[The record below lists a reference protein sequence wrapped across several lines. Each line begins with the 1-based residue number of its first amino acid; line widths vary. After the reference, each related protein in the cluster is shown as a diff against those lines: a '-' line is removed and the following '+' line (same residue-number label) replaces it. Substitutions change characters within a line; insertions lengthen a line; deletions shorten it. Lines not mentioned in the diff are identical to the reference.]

1 MSNIGKIYINGLIG
15 YFEEEEGKPYTEL
28 VDVVSQVKRLGEV
41 DSYEVHIIDSPGGYV
56 DEGFEIY
63 DYLKTLGKPIHT
75 VGQTMVASI
84 ATVIFMAGQ
93 TRQLKPRTEFMIHLP
108 SGGVQGTS
116 EEIAEYAESIE
127 KTEKK
132 IIKFYEAYTGIDK
145 EVLKSLLSKETF
157 LNPDKAYSLGFANV
171 ETEALKAVA
180 FYKSKNNTMSKQE
193 QLTSEDKSWIEE
205 RLENF
210 AKLFGTKKPA
220 NIIISDA
227 AGVEIDFPD
236 VAEGEDITTGAMA
249 TVDGAAAEG
258 EYVLPSGETYVFT
271 AGELTEIIPAEET
284 EEEEETEEANEEMD
298 ALKKEVEELKEAN
311 TTLETELETAK
322 TEKEEVEA
330 NLETAKADFVKFQQK
345 VTSKFG
351 LDTKKEGK
359 KEEAKKKSTSAA
371 SAMKANLK
379 RNRG

>member
-1 MSNIGKIYINGLIG
+1 MSGIGKIYINGLIG

-28 VDVVSQVKRLGEV
+28 VDVVSQVKMLGEV

-75 VGQTMVASI
+75 VGQTQVASI

-93 TRQLKPRTEFMIHLP
+93 TRQLKPRTEFMVHLP

-116 EEIAEYAESIE
+116 EEIAEYAESIA

-145 EVLKSLLSKETF
+145 EILKSLLSKETF
-157 LNPDKAYSLGFANV
+157 LNPEKAYSLGFANV
-171 ETEALKAVA
+171 EAEALKAVA

-193 QLTSEDKSWIEE
+193 EQQLSSEDRQWIQKGFDA
-205 RLENF
+205 LT
-210 AKLFGTKKPA
+210 KLFGSKKA
-220 NIIISDA
+220 TNIVIADA
-227 AGVEIDFPD
+227 TGAEIDFPD
-236 VAEGEDITTGAMA
+236 VAEGEDVTVGAQA

-258 EYVLPSGETYVFT
+258 EYVLPSGETYVFA
-271 AGELTEIIPAEET
+271 AGELTEIIPAVDPAT
-284 EEEEETEEANEEMD
+284 EPEPNEEMD
-298 ALKKEVEELKEAN
+298 ALKQEVEDLKSSKEA
-311 TTLETELETAK
+311 LEGELETAK

-359 KEEAKKKSTSAA
+359 KEDGKKKPTNAA
-371 SAMKANLK
+371 STMKANLK